1 MTKGKSAGNSD
12 GEYEIGYGK
21 PPLGTRFQRGR
32 SGNPRGRPRRPRSFD
47 DEFWK
52 MLGQPVTVAEGGRK
66 KRVTTLDAA
75 LMRMREKALKGDPR
89 TLDLLLRYS
98 ARASIGER
106 PGDRSEIETVGDREL
121 IEAYINE
128 MRRNDQSGPAM
139 ARTPPR
145 LINLVGVTV
154 ITSP

>member
-66 KRVTTLDAA
+66 KRSRATLGRWICCFVIPRAPPLA
-75 LMRMREKALKGDPR
+75 SVLGIDPR
-89 TLDLLLRYS
+89 S
-98 ARASIGER
+98 KPWGIA
-106 PGDRSEIETVGDREL
+106 
-121 IEAYINE
+121 N
-128 MRRNDQSGPAM
+128 
-139 ARTPPR
+139 
-145 LINLVGVTV
+145 
-154 ITSP
+154 

>member
-75 LMRMREKALKGDPR
+75 LMRMREKRSRATLGRWICCFVIPRAPPLASVLGIDPR
-89 TLDLLLRYS
+89 S
-98 ARASIGER
+98 KPSGIG
-106 PGDRSEIETVGDREL
+106 
-121 IEAYINE
+121 N
-128 MRRNDQSGPAM
+128 
-139 ARTPPR
+139 
-145 LINLVGVTV
+145 
-154 ITSP
+154 